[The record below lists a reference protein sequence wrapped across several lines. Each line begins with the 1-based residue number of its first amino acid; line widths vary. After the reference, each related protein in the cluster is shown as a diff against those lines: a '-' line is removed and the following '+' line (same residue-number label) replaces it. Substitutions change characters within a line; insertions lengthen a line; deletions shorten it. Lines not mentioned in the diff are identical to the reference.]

1 MTDES
6 ASTTATITDRHTGGW
21 GYAAALTPIIFG
33 TTYVLTTEFLPPG
46 RPLLAALM
54 RSLPTGL
61 VLIIGSP
68 IPPRRWMARF
78 FVLSVLYASGLF
90 PLLFIAAYR
99 LPGGVAAVINS
110 VSPLLV
116 VVISVPLLGSRI
128 RPIQI
133 IAGIVG
139 VLGVALLVLRS
150 DARLDILGLVAMAA
164 AAIMFS
170 VATVLTKRWGR
181 PEGMT
186 SIGVTGWT
194 FLLAGL
200 TLLPATL
207 LIEGLPD
214 HLTARNIGGL
224 IYLVLISGIVAYALW
239 FWGLQRLSASAV
251 TFLTLLNPVVAAL
264 LGWVVLDQRF
274 NRIAG
279 LRGGSRS
286 DFGGAGPTGGAGLA
300 TTTISTNITGV
311 TAPTQH
317 RDRRWPR
324 RVYAAGSEPD
334 PRFTF
339 ANERTF
345 LAWIR
350 TGLGFLAAG
359 VAIAAVAHLTD
370 RLGLEVRLAAAVLVI
385 CGLACGIGAFS
396 RWMGNER
403 AMRLGEPLPSSPL
416 LLVLTSVVA
425 GVGIVALIIVS
436 FG

>member
-1 MTDES
+1 MTGEG
-6 ASTTATITDRHTGGW
+6 ASTTAAITDRHTGGW

-33 TTYVLTTEFLPPG
+33 TTYVLTTEFLPPD

-54 RSLPTGL
+54 RSLPTVL

-110 VSPLLV
+110 LSPLIV

-128 RPIQI
+128 RPVQI

-139 VLGVALLVLRS
+139 TLGVALLVLRS
-150 DARLDILGLVAMAA
+150 DARLDVVGLIAMAG

-170 VATVLTKRWGR
+170 VATVLTKRWGL

-186 SIGVTGWT
+186 SIGFTGWT

-214 HLTARNIGGL
+214 DLTARNIGGL
-224 IYLVLISGIVAYALW
+224 IYLVLVSGILAYALW

-274 NRIAG
+274 NLWQA
-279 LRGGSRS
+279 
-286 DFGGAGPTGGAGLA
+286 FG
-300 TTTISTNITGV
+300 
-311 TAPTQH
+311 
-317 RDRRWPR
+317 
-324 RVYAAGSEPD
+324 
-334 PRFTF
+334 
-339 ANERTF
+339 
-345 LAWIR
+345 
-350 TGLGFLAAG
+350 
-359 VAIAAVAHLTD
+359 
-370 RLGLEVRLAAAVLVI
+370 AVLV
-385 CGLACGIGAFS
+385 LASVVLGQPGALDWRRRRS
-396 RWMGNER
+396 
-403 AMRLGEPLPSSPL
+403 A
-416 LLVLTSVVA
+416 LTSPV
-425 GVGIVALIIVS
+425 
-436 FG
+436 